1 MKSKTKPALD
11 TVKRTTINLW
21 LTLILAATFLAFA
34 VTIRF
39 DFAYDDSLQI
49 VNNPRVHSSE
59 FLPTYFTSQVWAQAQ
74 GQPENLYR
82 PLFMA
87 WLLANFEAFGL
98 WASGW
103 HFTAILTHLIVTV
116 LVYMLS
122 RKLIPDSSAA
132 ALIAAGLFALHPSHV
147 EAVAW
152 ISGVTE
158 PLSAAFFLGSF
169 LCYLEYRRRRAR
181 RATWLAA
188 SLTLFA
194 AATLIKETAIVLPAV
209 IACYELCLGNS
220 DFGPNPQNKNWA
232 DRRESLAALVP
243 YGLLAGM
250 YLGVRALVLHG
261 LAHRISD
268 VPLRTS
274 LLTLPAVL
282 YFYFTQLLVP
292 VGLGPFYDLDY
303 ASEMTISGVVLPLSV
318 LLAAA
323 LGVWWW
329 SRKSRCYL
337 PIFLGGWFLFTLL
350 PALAVFMIMSR
361 YESVH
366 DRYLYLPSVGI
377 VILVGYGLTRP
388 FSTASA
394 PARNVW
400 RGAAIALIAALGFA
414 TYHQALYWENDL
426 ALFTR
431 GCAVAP
437 RNLLAKL
444 NLSAEL
450 TRDHRFEGAFMVAQ
464 QAIDLNPNSPL
475 ALSAGAQAAYYLG
488 NYTTSENYYAR
499 ALALG
504 PPRVDQLYYLGMSRI
519 EMGRFREG
527 LEPLEKGLTLWPN
540 SPGYHYA
547 VGRALA
553 GMGNWPGARDHYNL
567 ELALYPSSLNARNA
581 LQEAEAHLQ
590 SAPRRAL
597 PAKTQPD
604 LHPVKQ

>member
-1 MKSKTKPALD
+1 MKIKTKAAPQHAEKKSISPW
-11 TVKRTTINLW
+11 VP
-21 LTLILAATFLAFA
+21 LILAVAFLTYS
-34 VTIRF
+34 VTIGF
-39 DFAYDDSLQI
+39 GFAYDDSLQI
-49 VNNPRVHSSE
+49 VHNQRIQSAE
-59 FLPTYFTSQVWAQAQ
+59 FLPSYFTYQVWAQAQ

-82 PLFMA
+82 PLFMS

-103 HFTAILTHLIVTV
+103 HLTAILMHLMVTV

-122 RKLIPDSSAA
+122 RKLIPGDAVA
-132 ALIAAGLFALHPSHV
+132 ALIAAAVFALHPSHV

-169 LCYLEYRRRRAR
+169 LCYLEYRQQMAQRT
-181 RATWLAA
+181 TWLAA

-194 AATLIKETAIVLPAV
+194 AAMLIKETAIVLPAV
-209 IACYELCLGNS
+209 IACYELCSWNIH
-220 DFGPNPQNKNWA
+220 FRPNQLNKSWR
-232 DRRESLAALVP
+232 DRRESLAVLVP
-243 YGLLAGM
+243 YVLLAGM
-250 YLGVRALVLHG
+250 YLGARALVLHG

-268 VPLRTS
+268 LPLRTS

-292 VGLGPFYDLDY
+292 IGLGPFYDVDY
-303 ASEMTISGVVLPLSV
+303 ASGISISGVVLPLFV
-318 LLAAA
+318 LLTVA

-329 SRKSRCYL
+329 SRKARCFL
-337 PIFLGGWFLFTLL
+337 PVFLGGWFLLTLA
-350 PALAVFMIMSR
+350 PALAVFVIMSR
-361 YESVH
+361 YENVH

-377 VILVGYGLTRP
+377 VILAGYGFSRL

-394 PARNVW
+394 RVLW
-400 RGAAIALIAALGFA
+400 QAATIVLITALGFA
-414 TYHQALYWENDL
+414 SYRQALYWENDL

-450 TRDHRFEGAFMVAQ
+450 TRNHRFEGAFVVAQ
-464 QAIDLNPNSPL
+464 QAIDLDSNSAL
-475 ALSAGAQAAYYLG
+475 ALSAAAQAAYYLG
-488 NYTTSENYYAR
+488 NYTTSENYYTR
-499 ALALG
+499 ALALAS
-504 PPRVDQLYYLGMSRI
+504 PRVDQLYYLGMSRI

-527 LEPLEKGLTLWPN
+527 LEPLQKGLSLWPN
-540 SPGYHYA
+540 SPGYHYGL
-547 VGRALA
+547 GRAFA
-553 GMGNWPGARDHYNL
+553 GMGDWIGARDNYNL
-567 ELALYPSSLNARNA
+567 ELALYPSSMSARGA

-590 SAPRRAL
+590 STAKKTL
-597 PAKTQPD
+597 PARTPPD
-604 LHPVKQ
+604 LPPVKQ